1 MKVPRIYSAL
11 FSITVLLIFVLL
23 GFNIHQHKKRI
34 LVLLFSFVTHSL
46 VFAQTQTSVVETG
59 AKLVKLSGEFKFT
72 EGPAV
77 DKVGNIYFTDQPNDR
92 IMKWSIDEKLTTFMQ
107 PSGRSNGLYFDLQGK
122 LIACAD
128 NNNELWIIDLN
139 GNRKTILNNYE
150 GKLLNGPNDA
160 WVRPQDNAIYF
171 TDPFYKRDYWKR
183 GPMEQDGQHVY
194 YVSPDRKTVK
204 RVASDLTQPNG
215 IIGTPDGSTLYIAD
229 IGAWTTFVFDIN
241 KDGTLDNKRI
251 FCSMGSDGM
260 TIDSEGNI
268 YLTGQGVTVF
278 NSEGKKIST
287 ISVPEEWTANVSI
300 GGKDHKTLFIT
311 ASMGLYAIKLRVK
324 GVY

>member
-1 MKVPRIYSAL
+1 MKKVIL
-11 FSITVLLIFVLL
+11 F
-23 GFNIHQHKKRI
+23 
-34 LVLLFSFVTHSL
+34 LLFSFVASSF
-46 VFAQTQTSVVETG
+46 VFAQAETGVIEKG
-59 AKLVKLSGEFKFT
+59 AKLLKLAGDFKFT

-77 DKVGNIYFTDQPNDR
+77 DKAGNIFFTDQPNDR
-92 IMKWSIDEKLTTFMQ
+92 IMKWSIDGKLTTFLQ
-107 PSGRSNGLYFDLQGK
+107 PSGRSNGLFFDMQGK

-128 NNNELWIIDLN
+128 EKNELWVIDTE
-139 GNRKTILNNYE
+139 GNRTTILNNYE
-150 GKLLNGPNDA
+150 GKLLNGPNDT
-160 WVRPQDNAIYF
+160 WVRPHDNGVYF

-260 TIDSEGNI
+260 TIDSDGNI
-268 YLTGQGVTVF
+268 YLTGRGVTVF
-278 NSEGKKIST
+278 NRDGKQVDT
-287 ISVPEEWTANVSI
+287 ISVPEGWTANVCI
-300 GGKDHKTLFIT
+300 GGKDRKTLFIT
-311 ASMGLYAIKLRVK
+311 ASKGLYAIKLRVK
-324 GVY
+324 GAY

>member
-1 MKVPRIYSAL
+1 MKKA
-11 FSITVLLIFVLL
+11 
-23 GFNIHQHKKRI
+23 I

-260 TIDSEGNI
+260 TIDSDGNI

-278 NSEGKKIST
+278 NREGNKIST
-287 ISVPEEWTANVSI
+287 ISVPEEWTGNVCI
-300 GGKDHKTLFIT
+300 GGKDRKTLFIT
-311 ASMGLYAIKLRVK
+311 ASTGLYAIKLRVK
-324 GVY
+324 GAY